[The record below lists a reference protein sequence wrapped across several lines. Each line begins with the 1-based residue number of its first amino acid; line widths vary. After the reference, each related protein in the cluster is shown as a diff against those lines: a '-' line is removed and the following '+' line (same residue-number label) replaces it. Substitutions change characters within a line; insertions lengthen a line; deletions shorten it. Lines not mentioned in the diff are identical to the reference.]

1 MDSNR
6 ASQEQ
11 DQQPDQEEPES
22 FPGLLSAEERD
33 NSLQIEVSV
42 ESRPGCDAT
51 VQTPFFIF
59 NDGFYLNMA
68 ELKKDAMNHRWKYLY
83 KVEKPPHMY
92 ERKRLFFFSGPV
104 QRKIE
109 SLTSSTFLQSNL
121 QM

>member
-1 MDSNR
+1 MAFVCLLGVTFTYSEEQTGNKDTAVDVKLYSHRWRRWILPKPHTMDSNR

-33 NSLQIEVSV
+33 NSSQIEVSV

-68 ELKKDAMNHRWKYLY
+68 ELKKDAMNHR
-83 KVEKPPHMY
+83 
-92 ERKRLFFFSGPV
+92 
-104 QRKIE
+104 
-109 SLTSSTFLQSNL
+109 
-121 QM
+121 